1 VNLLLVEPDVFINEN
16 FILPKS
22 WSICILRFEE
32 EGIVQGGEELPHL
45 VTFEEEF
52 MQEVARKE
60 REAGNQA

>member
-52 MQEVARKE
+52 M
-60 REAGNQA
+60 